1 MHSTQRAVRTS
12 GHLPTSETRGTRRAV
27 RTSGHLPNK
36 EAAWVGRWSRM
47 AVAAALILTVAGCGG
62 ARDGAGADGGPYS
75 GGRLSIATGNT
86 TGVYYQLGGG
96 YADLI
101 SRKIAG
107 YTATAEATGASVEN
121 LKRVASG
128 DSDIAFT
135 LADSAADAVAGKG
148 SFDSPQPIR
157 ALARIYTNY
166 TQVIARTD
174 AGIATVADMAGKRV
188 STGSPNSG
196 TEVIALR
203 LLETAGVDPAAG
215 VSRQALSLPETVQAM
230 KDGTI
235 DAMFWSG
242 GLPTGGITD
251 LTTSLGTGV
260 KFVPLGE
267 ALPQMQSTFGAV
279 YQPATIP
286 AAAYAQPGDV
296 ATIGVPNL
304 LVVNAD
310 MPDDLAASLTAL
322 LFDQQAALAKVHPEG
337 ANIRREDAATTEPV
351 LLHPGA
357 QRALGGS

>member
-1 MHSTQRAVRTS
+1 MRRWTRTI
-12 GHLPTSETRGTRRAV
+12 
-27 RTSGHLPNK
+27 
-36 EAAWVGRWSRM
+36 AAIGL
-47 AVAAALILTVAGCGG
+47 AVALAGVTACGG
-62 ARDGAGADGGPYS
+62 ARGGDGADGGAYS

-101 SRKIAG
+101 SHNIPG

-121 LKRVASG
+121 LQRVASG
-128 DSDIAFT
+128 SSDIAFT
-135 LADSAADAVAGKG
+135 LADSAADAVAGTG
-148 SFDSPQPIR
+148 SFTEPQPIR
-157 ALARIYTNY
+157 ALSRIYTNY
-166 TQVIARTD
+166 TQVIARSD

-203 LLETAGVDPAAG
+203 LLRAANLDPDTGVA
-215 VSRQALSLPETVQAM
+215 RQALSLPETVQGM

-242 GLPTGGITD
+242 GLPTGGVTD

-260 KFVPLGE
+260 TFVPLDGL
-267 ALPQMQSTFGAV
+267 LPAMQAQHGPV
-279 YQPATIP
+279 YQAASIP
-286 AAAYAQPGDV
+286 AATYGQPGEV

-310 MPDDLAASLTAL
+310 MPDDLAASLTNL
-322 LFDQQAALAKVHPEG
+322 LFDKQADLEKVHPEA
-337 ANIRREDAATTEPV
+337 ANMSRDTAPDTAPV
-351 LLHPGA
+351 PLHPGA